1 MNNKK
6 KININTYQYGIYLYI
21 ERGRS
26 GSIEY
31 VRIGCCTTCC
41 NKTAIDLTLSIP
53 MRIRTRK
60 CFRAIDAARS
70 ALLGSEKK
78 KKKKKKEEK
87 KCIGSSAIGRAFNA
101 PPLAAGVHCCCSAI
115 RIVPRRPR
123 PLWAYITLGSLRL
136 AIASVSGPRSPI
148 LSLIGNWPVFTR
160 FPYRHGVFAII
171 LSSVAL
177 GSIGRLYVSLRRS
190 VGWGGLPDVSL
201 QNKSSQKSKVNRR
214 TLIHLFPLFSAKI
227 SFALSGDGWRF
238 TSSCYLA
245 TFLLCTT
252 CSLSEHR
259 SMARRAVLP
268 RP

>member
-1 MNNKK
+1 
-6 KININTYQYGIYLYI
+6 
-21 ERGRS
+21 
-26 GSIEY
+26 
-31 VRIGCCTTCC
+31 
-41 NKTAIDLTLSIP
+41 

-70 ALLGSEKK
+70 ALLGSE

-190 VGWGGLPDVSL
+190 VGWGVYPTYRCRT
-201 QNKSSQKSKVNRR
+201 KAARSQK
-214 TLIHLFPLFSAKI
+214 
-227 SFALSGDGWRF
+227 
-238 TSSCYLA
+238 
-245 TFLLCTT
+245 
-252 CSLSEHR
+252 
-259 SMARRAVLP
+259 
-268 RP
+268 